1 MKQFGFLFHWGGFDG
16 EKTSNSE
23 SPLSNGFL
31 KKIKDI
37 PQFSDI
43 TARHGARVPKD
54 MPSTWRLLSFRS
66 PKPLAGEDVDD
77 SRRLDGGDFPYH
89 VFVRINPKAGTVIFA
104 SRRYSITEA
113 AVMTFHTYT
122 VPKMQRRNVR
132 VAELA
137 ARLLNKTTSTDYFIT
152 FINADVPGYGEA
164 LRSIS
169 LEGEDIAGTGFFI
182 VGSDTEP
189 SPTKGGLHYSNFN
202 AKRIGLR
209 PVTSRNE
216 CGRFGADNRVEF
228 SDESIGALEDFFS
241 FVNV

>member
-1 MKQFGFLFHWGGFDG
+1 MKQFGFLFYWSGFSG
-16 EKTSNSE
+16 EDISNQGTSSSGE
-23 SPLSNGFL
+23 FLDRINGV
-31 KKIKDI
+31 

-43 TARHGARVPKD
+43 TNRGGVRVPKD
-54 MPSTWRLLSFRS
+54 MPSTWRLLIFRS
-66 PKPLAGEDVDD
+66 PKPLAGEDIDD

-89 VFVRINPKAGTVIFA
+89 IYVRINPKAGTVIFA

-137 ARLLNKTTSTDYFIT
+137 ERLLTKTASTEYFIT

-182 VGSDTEP
+182 VGSDAEP
-189 SPTKGGLHYSNFN
+189 STTKGGLHYSNFN

-209 PVTSRNE
+209 PISSRSE
-216 CGRFGADNRVEF
+216 CGRFGADNRIEF